1 MKKILEERKTA
12 ITAALV
18 KELRDRTGAGM
29 MECKK
34 FLIETDGDIESAIE
48 SMRKA
53 GMAKADKKAGRVAA
67 EGLTTIKVSD
77 DNKNGII
84 LEVNSETDFVTKG
97 DDFISFVSSI
107 ANCVLANKPADIETL
122 LTLPL
127 ASGTSV
133 EDTRKE
139 LVAKIGENMSVRRFE
154 IIENAD
160 VIGYY
165 QHGERIAVMVEL
177 EGGDVALGKD
187 IAMHIAASKPVC
199 VSEADVPADALVK
212 EREIFSARAAESGK
226 PQDIIEKMVDGRIKK
241 FLKEVT
247 LLGQPFIKDP
257 DQTIEQLLK
266 SNNASVKRFVRYE
279 VGEGIEKKEDNFADE
294 VMAQI
299 KG

>member
-1 MKKILEERKTA
+1 MA

-34 FLIETDGDIESAIE
+34 FLTETDGDIEVAIE
-48 SMRKA
+48 TMRKA

-67 EGLTTIKVSD
+67 EGLATIKTSD
-77 DNKNGII
+77 DNKNSII

-97 DDFISFVSSI
+97 DDFKEFVSSI
-107 ANCVLANKPADIETL
+107 ADCVLKNKPADIEAL
-122 LTLPL
+122 LSLPL

-139 LVAKIGENMSVRRFE
+139 LIAKIGENMSVRRFE
-154 IIENAD
+154 IFADAD
-160 VIGYY
+160 VVSSY

-199 VSEADVPADALVK
+199 VAEADVDAATLDK
-212 EREIFSARAAESGK
+212 EREIFSAQAAESGK
-226 PQDIIEKMVDGRIKK
+226 PDNIIEKMVEGRIKK

-247 LLGQPFIKDP
+247 LLGQPFVKDP

-266 SNNASVKRFVRYE
+266 ANNASVKRFVRFE
-279 VGEGIEKKEDNFADE
+279 VGEGIEKKEENFADE

-299 KG
+299 K